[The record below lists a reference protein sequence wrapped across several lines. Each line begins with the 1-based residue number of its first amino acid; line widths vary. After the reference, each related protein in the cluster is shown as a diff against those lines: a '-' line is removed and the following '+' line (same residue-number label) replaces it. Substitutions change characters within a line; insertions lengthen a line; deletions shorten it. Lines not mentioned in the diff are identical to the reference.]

1 MTSMPSH
8 KVDSEAHTEVSQRSV
23 KPHSTV
29 YFSAKDPAAPSWRAR
44 GLPGELGGGALTPVE
59 VSPAGT
65 QTHTVFSQC

>member
-44 GLPGELGGGALTPVE
+44 GLPGSWEEAP
-59 VSPAGT
+59 
-65 QTHTVFSQC
+65 